1 MSKKKGIAV
10 AVVLLLVL
18 IIGGMLAYFT
28 DTDTKQNVFTIGD
41 EVEIAVVENAWV
53 PSKGQG
59 GHPGTVIPKDP
70 TIHNESTTTPA
81 YVFMKVTVPCYKKGS
96 STSVDTELFSYTLN
110 SGWTKISESEINQT
124 SKTKT
129 YVYAYGTSTAMT
141 TLAKNATTPALFN
154 NVKMDETLTA
164 AQAATA
170 PATPNIDI
178 KGYGI
183 QVDGLG
189 DNDTPQEIFAL
200 FGNV

>member
-28 DTDTKQNVFTIGD
+28 DTDTKQNVFTIGQA
-41 EVEIAVVENAWV
+41 VNIAVNEASWV
-53 PSKGQG
+53 PANGQG
-59 GHPGTVIPKDP
+59 IHPGTVVAKDP
-70 TIHNESTTTPA
+70 KIVNESTTTPA
-81 YVFMKVTVPCYKKGS
+81 YVFMKVTVPCYQKGS
-96 STSVDTELFSYTLN
+96 SVDTELFSYTVN
-110 SGWTKISESEINQT
+110 SGWTQISASSIDQT

-189 DNDTPQEIFAL
+189 DNDTPTEIFAL

>member
-41 EVEIAVVENAWV
+41 EVKIEVVENAWV
-53 PSKGQG
+53 PAKGQG
-59 GHPGTVIPKDP
+59 VHPGTVVPKDP
-70 TIHNESTTTPA
+70 KIHNESTTTPA

-96 STSVDTELFSYTLN
+96 SVDTELFSYTLN
-110 SGWTKISESEINQT
+110 SGWTKISESNIDQT

-141 TLAKNATTPALFN
+141 SLAADATTPALFN
-154 NVKMDETLTA
+154 SVKVDETLTYSE
-164 AQAATA
+164 AATA

-178 KGYGI
+178 VGYGI

-189 DNDTPQEIFAL
+189 TATTPSAIYGL
-200 FGNV
+200 FN

>member
-41 EVEIAVVENAWV
+41 EVKIEVVENAWV
-53 PSKGQG
+53 PTNGQG
-59 GHPGTVIPKDP
+59 VHPGKVIPKDP
-70 TIHNESTTTPA
+70 KIHNESTTTPA
-81 YVFMKVTVPCYKKGS
+81 YVFMKVTVPCYQKGS
-96 STSVDTELFSYTLN
+96 SVDTELFSYTVN
-110 SGWTKISESEINQT
+110 SGWTEISASSINQT

-129 YVYAYGTSTAMT
+129 YVYAYGTSTTMT
-141 TLAKNATTPALFN
+141 ELAANVTTPALFN

-164 AQAATA
+164 AQAETA
-170 PATPNIDI
+170 SDTPNIDI
-178 KGYGI
+178 VGYGI

-189 DNDTPQEIFAL
+189 TATTPSAIYGL
-200 FGNV
+200 FN